1 MLAFTIKEKEI
12 SITVKTDLLR
22 GTVGAKCKVKFEN
35 FWNKYNKTI
44 VFKRVSS
51 GCSKP
56 FKVIVNAMES
66 TIEIPWEILVE
77 SGAFQIGAY
86 GVTENEVLP
95 TLWSEEIKIEYAT
108 DTNGE
113 TPKPYSLNEIEQ
125 LKLQKQNKLT
135 AGANI
140 VIDENNVISSVG
152 GGGGSGIVVDT
163 TYNPDSYN
171 AQSGVA
177 LSKAFYTKVEV
188 ETKAEELA
196 EYLLDGMVGETLLN
210 EELSKKA
217 DLSNKVT
224 NIDENSTD
232 EQYPSAKA
240 VYTALTQA
248 INTAIGEALAADY

>member
-1 MLAFTIKEKEI
+1 
-12 SITVKTDLLR
+12 
-22 GTVGAKCKVKFEN
+22 
-35 FWNKYNKTI
+35 
-44 VFKRVSS
+44 
-51 GCSKP
+51 
-56 FKVIVNAMES
+56 MEE

-140 VIDENNVISSVG
+140 VIENDVISAIG

-171 AQSGVA
+171 AQSGKA
-177 LSKAFYTKVEV
+177 LAPEFDKTEKTENKVTVLDDYVTDEQYPSALTVYRMKREFDGAFGTIYDNFAQK
-188 ETKAEELA
+188 
-196 EYLLDGMVGETLLN
+196 D
-210 EELSKKA
+210 ELSKKV

-224 NIDENSTD
+224 IIEESNTD

-240 VYTALTQA
+240 VYRIKSELTKYIDDDFATFAWVANGFVSGETFNITIGDIETALDSIIA
-248 INTAIGEALAADY
+248 IQNELIGGNT